1 MYMCFGHMS
10 GAYRLNKLAS
20 ETLDP
25 LYSTQRHG
33 PSQSGSNEF
42 PFLTGTLLSYKG
54 VKNYTP
60 RLTAGPL
67 LISWSITFS

>member
-25 LYSTQRHG
+25 LYPTQRHG
-33 PSQSGSNEF
+33 PSQSGIVMRPHFSF
-42 PFLTGTLLSYKG
+42 QCYHTVKG
-54 VKNYTP
+54 VKRTTHP
-60 RLTAGPL
+60 D
-67 LISWSITFS
+67 